1 MTIYSRRK
9 EIEIM
14 RFLGASNSFIKIP
27 FLIEG
32 CFYMILGWVISY
44 LTFYGIN
51 LLIKSY
57 AQNIFSV
64 YNFDIA
70 EVILSNSQIFLASE
84 LVIGITLSILASLF
98 TIRRYAKV

>member
-1 MTIYSRRK
+1 
-9 EIEIM
+9 M

-32 CFYMILGWVISY
+32 CFYMILGWWISY
-44 LTFYGIN
+44 GAFYGLN

-70 EVILSNSQIFLASE
+70 AIILANSQVFLFSGLIVGLILSIM
-84 LVIGITLSILASLF
+84 ASLF